1 MVRDIQAMAARAS
14 QGFAQ
19 ERSFR
24 GRGWR
29 PPPLAPAPPWPRVER
44 GSSAMPGV
52 EDAFA
57 MIPGAR
63 FAVLPEAGLL
73 VYHAHPEAVAELF
86 ADHAGTEIAA

>member
-19 ERSFR
+19 DRSFR
-24 GRGWR
+24 ARGWR
-29 PPPLAPAPPWPRVER
+29 PPAPPWPRVER

-63 FAVLPEAGLL
+63 FAVLPEAGHL
-73 VYHAHPEAVAELF
+73 VYHAHPEAVAEMF